1 MLIFG
6 IMQNTRE
13 MNRNLQINEDWERE
27 ALKDFVYLYEEQQLL
42 EQEINRKPAQ
52 IVVVDI
58 DNMLQKQ
65 RNEAEHYTLPF

>member
-1 MLIFG
+1 MKNTNEQKRNPLIN
-6 IMQNTRE
+6 Q
-13 MNRNLQINEDWERE
+13 DWERE
-27 ALKDFVYLYEEQQLL
+27 AQKDFVYLYEEQQLL

-65 RNEAEHYTLPF
+65 KNEAEHYTLPF